1 MTAPDIHVH
10 VEHIMGTAISIH
22 IVDPRDDAAARHA
35 VQTCVA
41 ELCDVD
47 RVFSPYR
54 ADSDISRIR
63 AGALRIQD
71 ADPRVAAVA
80 AACADYEHA
89 TGGLFSAS
97 WRGGFDPTGYV
108 KGWAVE
114 HASRRHLATLL
125 ASARAVGINAGGDL
139 QLFTAQGSDWV
150 WDVGIADPRRPGSV
164 LATMQVTN
172 GAVATSGPAERGS
185 HIIDPR
191 TGHRAHGVASVTVV
205 ADSLAHADVWATAA
219 VAAGP
224 SDTTWI
230 AASHT
235 KTGLL
240 VTDGGAIARWIGST
254 PVEVTSASSWA
265 A

>member
-1 MTAPDIHVH
+1 MTTPDIHVH

-22 IVDPRDDAAARHA
+22 IVDPRDDAAVRDA
-35 VQTCVA
+35 VRACVS
-41 ELCDVD
+41 ELRDID

-54 ADSDISRIR
+54 AESDISRIR
-63 AGALRIQD
+63 AGDLRIQD
-71 ADPRVAAVA
+71 ADPRVAEVA
-80 AACADYEHA
+80 AACADYEHE

-114 HASRRHLATLL
+114 HASRRHLAPLL
-125 ASARAVGINAGGDL
+125 VWSRAVGINAGGDL

-150 WDVGIADPRRPGSV
+150 WDVGIADPCRPGSV
-164 LATMQVTN
+164 VATMQVTN
-172 GAVATSGPAERGS
+172 GAVATSGPAERGR

-191 TGHRAHGVASVTVV
+191 TGHRAHGIASVTVV
-205 ADSLAHADVWATAA
+205 ADTLAHADVWATAA
-219 VAAGP
+219 IAAGS

-230 AASHT
+230 AASRT
-235 KTGLL
+235 RTGLL
-240 VTDGGAIARWIGST
+240 VTDTGATTRWIGST